1 MILRFGS
8 LLFLAFAATVK
19 AAPSALRVD
28 AIEIGMGMGMGI
40 GIGVVEERFEKTEQ
54 VVLGGLDF
62 VPESERTDKGWI
74 DPRINGGRMLD
85 VRVLSAANE
94 MKANGVM
101 VVRCSSRPVT
111 SASR

>member
-8 LLFLAFAATVK
+8 LLFLAFVATVK

-28 AIEIGMGMGMGI
+28 AIEIGMGMGMG
-40 GIGVVEERFEKTEQ
+40 VVDEGFEKTEQ

-74 DPRINGGRMLD
+74 NPRINGGRMLD

-101 VVRCSSRPVT
+101 VVRCSSRPVI